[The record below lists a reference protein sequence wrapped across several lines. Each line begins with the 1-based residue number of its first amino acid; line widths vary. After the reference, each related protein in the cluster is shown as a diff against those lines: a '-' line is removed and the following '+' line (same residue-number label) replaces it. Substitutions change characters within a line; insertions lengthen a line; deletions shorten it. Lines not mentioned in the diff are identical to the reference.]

1 VVDGGGFMNRW
12 RLIFLGLLLLAV
24 AGVGGCFLFPNHP
37 PVASFTVTRG
47 VDETDTSSQMVVV
60 LDASGSTDPDGDKI
74 TSYMWIF
81 GDDVAI
87 LTPLATT
94 KTVTV
99 PTIKVKYPVQTTDS
113 KVQLVVVD
121 SRGAMS
127 DPVSQDITVPV
138 PE

>member
-1 VVDGGGFMNRW
+1 MVDGGGFMNRW
-12 RLIFLGLLLLAV
+12 RLIFLGLLMLAV
-24 AGVGGCFLFPNHP
+24 VGVGGCFLFPNHP

-47 VDETDTSSQMVVV
+47 VDENDPSSQMVVV

-99 PTIKVKYPVQTTDS
+99 PAIKVKYPVQDTYTVTLAVTDS
-113 KVQLVVVD
+113 K
-121 SRGAMS
+121 GAMS
-127 DPVSQDITVPV
+127 DPVSKEITVPV